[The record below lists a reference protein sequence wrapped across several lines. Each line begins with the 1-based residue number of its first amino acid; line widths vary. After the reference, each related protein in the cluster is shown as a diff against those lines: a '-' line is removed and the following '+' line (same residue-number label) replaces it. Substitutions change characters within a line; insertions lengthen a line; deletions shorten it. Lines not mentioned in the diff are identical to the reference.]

1 MSTSFRADVPV
12 QIGTEQEFARVAS
25 SLKRASFDEETVL
38 RTLKI
43 NSLSE
48 IGSVKEANLEA
59 DLDFVNTTP
68 SLKLFIRLFLLQ
80 RLVSLTEVED
90 SIDSEA
96 LQAFFA
102 LGLLG
107 MGEFGAGQTYSRVLL
122 YPLSG
127 FLVASDRHSNPDG
140 SPFDPP
146 PDIVFP
152 AIYGGTLRFLNLVP
166 HGPLEAALDVCAG
179 SGIGAFVLSR
189 HSKHAVCTDITER
202 ATSFALFNL
211 RLNGLD
217 NVEPV
222 CGDCYAGVTGRSF
235 DCIVAH
241 PPYVPSLGIETIWR
255 DGGPTGEVLVRRLVE
270 GLPQYLRPGGI
281 FCLVTL
287 ALDTKEGS
295 FEERA
300 RSWLDSS
307 ADEFDIIFAATNERS
322 PETVLKELGER
333 NETLGAE
340 GTRRIGEAFAEA
352 GVKKLPYGALVM
364 QRHSQPGERQP
375 WTLRTT
381 LSEVTDGLDFETAFA
396 LHRYLDHPD
405 SLKDLAEA
413 PVHLAPRLQ
422 VVITHVVHEGALTS
436 AEHVFETD
444 KPFAARGVFDRWM
457 VPLLA
462 RCDGELSPRKI
473 YEQSKINGELP
484 EGFELADF
492 TSLIARMLE
501 RGFLLLPEPLTG

>member
-1 MSTSFRADVPV
+1 MSPLFLTDVPV
-12 QIGTEQEFARVAS
+12 QMGTDQEFARVAL
-25 SLKRASFDEETVL
+25 SLKRAAFDEETLL

-43 NSLSE
+43 KSLSE
-48 IGSVKEANLEA
+48 VGSVPQA
-59 DLDFVNTTP
+59 DLDFGNTSAT
-68 SLKLFIRLFLLQ
+68 LELFIKLFLFQ
-80 RLVSLTEVED
+80 RLVSLTEVES
-90 SIDSEA
+90 SIDADE
-96 LQAFFA
+96 LQAFLA

-107 MGEFGAGQTYSRVLL
+107 MDECSAGQAYSRVLL
-122 YPLSG
+122 YPLAG

-140 SPFDPP
+140 SAFNPP

-166 HGPLEAALDVCAG
+166 RRPFEAALDVCAG

-217 NVEPV
+217 NVEAV
-222 CGDCYAGVTGRSF
+222 CGDCYAGVKGRSF

-255 DGGPTGEVLVRRLVE
+255 DGGPTGELLVRRLVE
-270 GLPQYLRPGGI
+270 GLPQHLRPGGI

-307 ADEFDIIFAATNERS
+307 AGEFDIIFAATNERS

-352 GVKKLPYGALVM
+352 GVEKLPYGALVM
-364 QRHSQPGERQP
+364 HRRVQPGERQP
-375 WTLRTT
+375 WTCRTT
-381 LSEVTDGLDFETAFA
+381 LSEVTDGSDFEAAFA
-396 LHRYLDHPD
+396 LHRQLAQPGA
-405 SLKDLAEA
+405 LQDLAEV

-422 VVITHVVHEGALTS
+422 VIITHVVHEGELTS

-444 KPFAARGVFDRWM
+444 KPFAARGVVDRWM

-462 RCDGELSPRKI
+462 RCNGESSPRKI
-473 YEQSKINGELP
+473 YDQSKMNGELP
-484 EGFELADF
+484 DGFELDDF

-501 RGFLLLPEPLTG
+501 RGFLLLPEPALG